1 MITHTNLAHNETL
14 ISREIKSTATTV
26 NISWLPQY
34 HDMGLIGSYLG
45 VVYCG
50 GTGYYLSPISYLKD
64 PLIWLRTI
72 SRYGGTHSQ
81 APNFAFALCTRK
93 FNEIRS
99 SAESVMGSS
108 FSLHT
113 IQHCINAAEP
123 IDYKT
128 VQSFIECFRK
138 YGMTKPSVIVPTYGL
153 AEHTVFVCSGG
164 SQRVWVDKAALE
176 KGLVEISRCVNAD
189 DELPPVP
196 DTTAPSDATTSSAT
210 HVVDKDMMC
219 IVGCGYPT
227 RGEGVD
233 LVIANSDTGGLCA
246 DNEVGEIW
254 VNSPS
259 KAAGYF
265 GLEELTGKDFHATL
279 TGDVSSSQYDRST
292 GFLRT
297 GDLGFMYKSEVFI
310 CGRQKDLIIVRGSNH
325 YPQDIEKTAEKA
337 IANIVRPGCSAAFS
351 VKHDDQPDTELV
363 VYVAEVSIMLNRLF
377 IITNQL

>member
-1 MITHTNLAHNETL
+1 MITHRNLAHNETL
-14 ISREIKSTATTV
+14 ISREIKSSVSTV
-26 NISWLPQY
+26 NVSWLPQY

-45 VVYCG
+45 VIYCG
-50 GTGYYLSPISYLKD
+50 GSGYYLSPISYLKD

-72 SRYGGTHSQ
+72 SRYKGTHSQ

-93 FNEIRS
+93 FKEIHS
-99 SAESVMGSS
+99 SVESVMGKD
-108 FSLHT
+108 FSLRSLR
-113 IQHCINAAEP
+113 HCINAAEP

-128 VQSFIECFRK
+128 VQAFVDCFQK

-164 SQRVWVDKAALE
+164 TQRVWVNKAALE
-176 KGLVEISRCVNAD
+176 KGLVNISHCVNAD
-189 DELPPVP
+189 DELSP
-196 DTTAPSDATTSSAT
+196 DIAAYAE
-210 HVVDKDMMC
+210 DKDLVC

-227 RGEGVD
+227 HGEGVD
-233 LVIANSDTGGLCA
+233 LVIANSDTGMLCA
-246 DNEVGEIW
+246 DNEIGEIW
-254 VNSPS
+254 INSPS

-265 GLEELTGKDFHATL
+265 GLEELTLSDFHARL
-279 TGDVSSSQYDRST
+279 TGDMESSQYDRSN

-325 YPQDIEKTAEKA
+325 YPQDIEKTAEKT

-351 VKHDDQPDTELV
+351 VKSDDHPDTELV
-363 VYVAEVSIMLNRLF
+363 VYVAEVLCCMWF
-377 IITNQL
+377 